1 MMYAVVILV
10 MLLMISIF
18 INYNLLKKTEKQE
31 EYLDELEQ
39 TLIGYDAFVV
49 RLYQKVRDGLLAART
64 ADTLGSFESD
74 DETGSIFKALKE
86 IIEEINEEF
95 AWQENDQEINS
106 TLPKRPNKQ

>member
-1 MMYAVVILV
+1 MMYIAIV
-10 MLLMISIF
+10 MLLMVSIY

-49 RLYQKVRDGLLAART
+49 RLYQKVRDGLMAART
-64 ADTLGSFESD
+64 ADTIGSFESD
-74 DETGSIFKALKE
+74 DETGAIFKALKE

-95 AWQENDQEINS
+95 AWQENDQETSS
-106 TLPKRPNKQ
+106 TSPKRPNKQ